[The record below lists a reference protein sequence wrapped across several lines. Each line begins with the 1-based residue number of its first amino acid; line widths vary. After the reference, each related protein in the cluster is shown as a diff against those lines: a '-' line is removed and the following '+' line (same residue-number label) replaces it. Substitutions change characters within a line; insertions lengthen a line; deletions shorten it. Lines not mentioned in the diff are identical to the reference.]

1 MKQALTVGAALL
13 LTTSMAQAA
22 GLDRSGQGIGV
33 IFEDGS
39 SVELSFGSVRPG
51 KYGA

>member
-33 IFEDGS
+33 IFEDGNT
-39 SVELSFGSVRPG
+39 VELSFG
-51 KYGA
+51 

>member
-13 LTTSMAQAA
+13 LTTSMAHAA

-33 IFEDGS
+33 IFEDALYS
-39 SVELSFGSVRPG
+39 IFCFYPWHFCL
-51 KYGA
+51 